1 MFYVLW
7 WGGIVITCLCPVLR
21 EAESLPFPE
30 FFHAEYAHS
39 ILVQLYDVPH
49 NFSVLCF
56 IQSHVFCSTV
66 HTIST
71 WCSQPTN
78 LKQMQKYLV
87 CLKRK
92 LVLGGYV
99 DVSSSVPKDALVH
112 PCLHTPYSLHAQR
125 MQMRMRNG
133 CWKI

>member
-7 WGGIVITCLCPVLR
+7 WGGIVITCLYTVLR
-21 EAESLPFPE
+21 GVPFLSRIFFMPNIHSL
-30 FFHAEYAHS
+30 
-39 ILVQLYDVPH
+39 LVQLYDVPH
-49 NFSVLCF
+49 NFSVMCF
-56 IQSHVFCSTV
+56 TQSNVVCSTV

-125 MQMRMRNG
+125 MQMRTRNG
-133 CWKI
+133 C